1 MEQQIQ
7 EILNQQTTKT
17 HKIQQLI
24 QLGLT
29 RKRIAELVTR
39 GNYGFVQNVYA
50 KMRAQGLLN
59 HLSTLITV
67 AAFTRRFGVEFE
79 AYNVEEEVLC
89 QAMNRAGINC
99 RHEGY
104 NHNDHTT
111 HWKIVYDGSLSGN
124 NTFELVSPILQGEAG
139 IRELEKVCRVLNE
152 CNAKVNK
159 TCGTHVHMDAQ
170 GMEMQ
175 TWKNIY
181 KNYARLEN
189 VIDSFM
195 PRSRRNNTY
204 CQSLKRIS
212 DLEMKIDQARNL
224 GDIETIFGSRYY
236 KINPKSYARH
246 NTCEFRQHS
255 GTVEFIKIST
265 WVRFLNNLIDFSKNN
280 LVTNATLDGLRAF
293 NDEAIVNYFKER
305 THKFE
310 RR

>member
-29 RKRIAELVTR
+29 RKQIAELVTR

-59 HLSTLITV
+59 HLSTLITI
-67 AAFTRRFGVEFE
+67 AAFTRKFGVEFE
-79 AYNVEEEVLC
+79 AYNVRESDLNA
-89 QAMNRAGINC
+89 AMNRAGISC
-99 RHEGY
+99 RIAGY
-104 NHNDHTT
+104 SHADSESQ
-111 HWKIVYDGSLSGN
+111 WKIVSDGSLSGN

-139 IRELEKVCRVLNE
+139 IRELEKVCRILNE
-152 CNAKVNK
+152 CGAKVNK
-159 TCGTHVHMDAQ
+159 TCGTHVHMDAR

-195 PRSRRNNTY
+195 PRSRRENDYCKSLNRINN
-204 CQSLKRIS
+204 
-212 DLEMKIDQARNL
+212 LENRIDQCRTL
-224 GDIETIFGSRYY
+224 SDIEHIFCSRYY
-236 KINPKSYARH
+236 KINPQSYSRH

-255 GTVEFIKIST
+255 GTVEFEKIST
-265 WVRFLNNLIDFSKNN
+265 WVRFLNNLIEYSKNN
-280 LVTNATLDGLRAF
+280 LVTDATLDGLKTF
-293 NDEAIVNYFKER
+293 NDESIVNYYKER